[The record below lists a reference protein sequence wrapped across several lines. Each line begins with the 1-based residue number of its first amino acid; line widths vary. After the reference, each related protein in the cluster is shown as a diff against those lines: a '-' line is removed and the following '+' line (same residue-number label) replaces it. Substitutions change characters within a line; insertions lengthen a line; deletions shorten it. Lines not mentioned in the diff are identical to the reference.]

1 YSAPLIVQ
9 THESELRVTLRNEA
23 KLYLLG
29 AENADSL
36 RGIYLDGAILDE
48 FGQIRPSVVSQII
61 LPCLSDRKGWMVRM
75 GTPRGKNHFYDSYR
89 RSKADPSCYAML
101 LKASE
106 SGIIDKEEL
115 ALLRSQ
121 MDASD
126 YEQ

>member
-1 YSAPLIVQ
+1 
-9 THESELRVTLRNEA
+9 
-23 KLYLLG
+23 
-29 AENADSL
+29 
-36 RGIYLDGAILDE
+36 
-48 FGQIRPSVVSQII
+48 SQII

-126 YEQ
+126 YEQEMECSFEASLKGAIYGVEMERAENENRIREFALDP